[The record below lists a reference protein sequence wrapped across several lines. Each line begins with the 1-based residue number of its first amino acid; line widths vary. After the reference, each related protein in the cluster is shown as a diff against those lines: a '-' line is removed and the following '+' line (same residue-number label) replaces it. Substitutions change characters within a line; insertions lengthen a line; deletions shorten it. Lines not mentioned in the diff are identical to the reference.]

1 MKKLIIMVIILVI
14 CGVVFMPEIT
24 SISAKKA
31 FEEENV
37 DKDWAP
43 KTAYNAAKMNLRFW
57 RYRSART
64 MLEKAIGKFPEED
77 WVDDAHFQ
85 IGLCY
90 EKIGEADTALDWY
103 KLFLNK
109 YPQHRWEGQAKKRVA
124 NIEANK
130 L

>member
-1 MKKLIIMVIILVI
+1 MKKIIIIVIILLI

-24 SISAKKA
+24 SFSAKKA
-31 FEEENV
+31 FDEENV

-64 MLEKAIGKFPEED
+64 MLKKAIDKFPEED
-77 WVDDAHFQ
+77 WVDEAHYQ

-90 EKIGEADTALDWY
+90 EKIGEPDTAIEWY
-103 KLFLNK
+103 ELFLSK
-109 YPQHRWEGQAKKRVA
+109 YPHHEWEGQARKRIS
-124 NIEANK
+124 NIEANR
-130 L
+130 